1 MAYTHEAP
9 YVDPYRY
16 NSDWELH
23 TVKETRERMDA
34 LEKKE
39 EEFENDINQQWE
51 QFQSNIAADFKKY
64 QDDTNALIQQWENQ
78 TITNLDAWKQE
89 TYNTLQSQYATFTN
103 NVNSEIQRF
112 ESDITTKYNNLL
124 NEFNDLSGEFA
135 SIREEYHSLE
145 TTMQQ
150 YRDSINTTVQNFT
163 TQIQTDMTTFQN
175 GVNTTLESF
184 RQEQAIFEQRVNG
197 AVDAQNGKLT
207 EMQTQINGFSGQVP
221 GLVNDYLNTLTPGY
235 NALSAEVARLTK
247 VQGGQYRAS
256 FSRRNVVW
264 VSCDPSVANRSAIDL
279 YLRNK
284 IGITDAILNFHY
296 YPFPLNRG
304 VLELYQSMIAL
315 ANQSP
320 EQTVFVVS
328 LGILVSMAET
338 GQWAILDN
346 GSAQLAKQMAREL
359 MEVCAR
365 KNIEIYTNIRAIAD
379 KTPNNPVAF
388 QFAVQQH
395 CNLLSRFY
403 SSAIRRPTANMIT
416 GPTLMTQPVS
426 PVAYAAY
433 GGANVI
439 FFPDCYSVSFYLNAD
454 SYSNGIQWLYTGT
467 KIATAASIDSNGRA
481 SMVTISPSN
490 SAGLE
495 FNGTGFSGAVAGPL
509 YLSQVTLS
517 YL

>member
-51 QFQSNIAADFKKY
+51 QFQNNIAADFKKY
-64 QDDTNALIQQWENQ
+64 QDDTNRLIQEWENQ

-89 TYNTLQSQYATFTN
+89 TYNALQSQYTTFTN

-112 ESDITTKYNNLL
+112 ESDVTTKYNNLL
-124 NEFNDLSGEFA
+124 NEFNDLSGEFGGLQEDY
-135 SIREEYHSLE
+135 RTLE

-175 GVNTTLESF
+175 GVNTTLELF
-184 RQEQAIFEQRVNG
+184 RQEQAVFEQHVNG
-197 AVDAQNGKLT
+197 VVDGQNGKLT

-235 NALSAEVARLTK
+235 NTLAAEVSRLTK

-264 VSCDPSVANRSAIDL
+264 VSCDPGVADRAAVDL

-284 IGITDAILNFHY
+284 IGINDAILNFNY
-296 YPFPLNRG
+296 YPFPLPG
-304 VLELYQSMIAL
+304 GALDLYADLIVL

-320 EQTVFVVS
+320 EQSVFVLS
-328 LGILVSMAET
+328 IGILVSMVER
-338 GQWAILDN
+338 GQWSILAKAP
-346 GSAQLAKQMAREL
+346 AQLIRERAA
-359 MEVCAR
+359 EFFETCSR
-365 KNIEIYTNIRAIAD
+365 KNIEVYPNIRPIAD
-379 KTPNNPVAF
+379 KSTTNQTAF
-388 QFAVQQH
+388 QFAFQQH
-395 CNLLSRFY
+395 CYILSQFY
-403 SSAIRRPTANMIT
+403 SAAIRRPTANMIT

-426 PVAYAAY
+426 PATYAVY
-433 GGANVI
+433 GGTNVI
-439 FFPDCYSVSFYLNAD
+439 FFPDCYSVSFYLNPD
-454 SYSNGIQWLYTGT
+454 DYRYGVPWLYTGT
-467 KIATAASIDSNGRA
+467 GLARAASIDSNGRTG
-481 SMVTISPSN
+481 MVTISPSD
-490 SAGLE
+490 SGGLE
-495 FNGTGFSGAVAGPL
+495 FNGSGFSGAVTEFL
-509 YLSQVTLS
+509 HLSQVTLS

>member
-64 QDDTNALIQQWENQ
+64 QDDTNSLIQAWENQ

-89 TYNTLQSQYATFTN
+89 TYNALQSQYTTFTN

-112 ESDITTKYNNLL
+112 ESDVTTKYNNLL
-124 NEFNDLSGEFA
+124 NEFNDLSGEFV
-135 SIREEYHSLE
+135 SLQEEYRTLE

-150 YRDSINTTVQNFT
+150 YRDTINTTVQNFT
-163 TQIQTDMTTFQN
+163 TQIQTDMTVFQN

-184 RQEQAIFEQRVNG
+184 RQEQVIFEQRVSG
-197 AVDAQNGKLT
+197 AVDGQNGKLT

-247 VQGGQYRAS
+247 VQGGQYRGS
-256 FSRRNVVW
+256 FSKRNVVW
-264 VSCDPSVANRSAIDL
+264 VSCDPGVANRTAVDL

-284 IGITDAILNFHY
+284 IGINDAILNFNY
-296 YPFPLNRG
+296 YPFPLNG
-304 VLELYQSMIAL
+304 GALDLYYNLNIL

-320 EQTVFVVS
+320 EQTVFVLS
-328 LGILVSMAET
+328 IGISVSMVEV
-338 GQWAILDN
+338 GQWYLLAKAQ
-346 GSAQLAKQMAREL
+346 AQLGKERAKEFF
-359 MEVCAR
+359 ETCSR
-365 KNIEIYTNIRAIAD
+365 KNIEIYLNIRAIAD
-379 KTPNNPVAF
+379 KSPTNPAAF
-388 QFAVQQH
+388 QFAFQQH

-403 SSAIRRPTANMIT
+403 SSAIRRPSANMIT

-433 GGANVI
+433 GGAKII

-454 SYSNGIQWLYTGT
+454 SYSNGISWLYTGT
-467 KIATAASIDSNGRA
+467 SLATAASIDSNGRA
-481 SMVTISPSN
+481 SMVAISPSD
-490 SAGLE
+490 SGGLK
-495 FNGTGFSGAVAGPL
+495 FSGTEFSGAVTAPL